1 MGGGFG
7 WFLTSPTDFVHQFAN
22 RGIKWHRDFRNT
34 PQYLLRRKIRR
45 GVHFW
50 HFQNDLRTPLG
61 RNVALKSQHR
71 FISPNMKCQPSP
83 LQTLVWLTIR
93 AIFDRKEFSN
103 RSESAKNELLVE
115 FYVGVGT
122 VGCFWCPDATL
133 SFDCKLVIKIDGK
146 CKKYG
151 PHLMKWALY
160 QHIRYGSRIQTRT
173 LFCHRLSIII
183 NLFSFRM
190 EGIWGSLTCLWCS

>member
-1 MGGGFG
+1 MGGGGFG
-7 WFLTSPTDFVHQFAN
+7 WFLTSHTDFVHQFAN

-50 HFQNDLRTPLG
+50 HFQNDLRTPFG

-71 FISPNMKCQPSP
+71 FISPKYEWLPNPA
-83 LQTLVWLTIR
+83 QTLLWLTIR

-122 VGCFWCPDATL
+122 MGCFWNPNATL
-133 SFDCKLVIKIDGK
+133 SLDYILVIKIKAVCTNATPPPYEMGTI
-146 CKKYG
+146 
-151 PHLMKWALY
+151 L
-160 QHIRYGSRIQTRT
+160 SRVPVISP
-173 LFCHRLSIII
+173 LFWTVWEMITKILRD
-183 NLFSFRM
+183 F
-190 EGIWGSLTCLWCS
+190 